1 MDDGIP
7 MKVTKGKIKVDRF
20 LVPYRIYGQGHQ
32 FFVCVNGA
40 QQTMAAWRSVV
51 SFFSKDYRMLL
62 FDMPG
67 QGRAQ
72 ILSGSG
78 DVTVDEQVRVVQQ
91 VLLRQIAPG
100 KSIVVGASWGGI
112 VVAVFASR
120 FPHLIDKI
128 ILASFGIRTSEK
140 LSMVIRKGVQLYENG
155 QEHKVADLIIKN
167 FGQHLSD
174 AYKKRV
180 YDQFSS
186 INKEQFQTFYE
197 HGKLLISSQHI
208 NEVVDLRSIKAQTLI
223 INGANDTIMDL
234 RDMKI
239 ASAQIPNCE
248 VRLVPGV
255 GHFLH
260 NESEVVLR
268 IYKDFLSSPSL
279 SRAEVVPV

>member
-1 MDDGIP
+1 

-20 LVPYRIYGQGHQ
+20 LVPYRIYGQGCQ
-32 FFVCVNGA
+32 FIVCVNGA

-51 SFFSKDYRMLL
+51 SFFSKDYRLLL

-72 ILSGSG
+72 ILSGSA
-78 DVTVDEQVRVVQQ
+78 DVTVDEQVQVVQQ
-91 VLLRQIAPG
+91 ILLRQSAPG
-100 KSIVVGASWGGI
+100 KSIMVGASWGGI

-128 ILASFGIRTSEK
+128 ILASFGIRASEK
-140 LSMVIRKGVQLYENG
+140 LLMVIRKGIQLYENG

-223 INGANDTIMDL
+223 INGANDTIMNLKDI
-234 RDMKI
+234 KK

-248 VRLVPGV
+248 VRLIPGV

-260 NESEVVLR
+260 NECEDVLR

-279 SRAEVVPV
+279 SGAEVVPV

>member
-1 MDDGIP
+1 

-20 LVPYRIYGQGHQ
+20 LVPYRIYGQGRQ

-91 VLLRQIAPG
+91 VLLRQNAPG

-120 FPHLIDKI
+120 FPHLVDKI

-155 QEHKVADLIIKN
+155 QEHKVADLIIEN
-167 FGQHLSD
+167 FGQHLGD

-197 HGKLLISSQHI
+197 HGKLLISSRHI
-208 NEVVDLRSIKAQTLI
+208 SEVVDLRSIKAQTLI

-234 RDMKI
+234 KDMKI
-239 ASAQIPNCE
+239 AS
-248 VRLVPGV
+248 
-255 GHFLH
+255 
-260 NESEVVLR
+260 
-268 IYKDFLSSPSL
+268 
-279 SRAEVVPV
+279 